1 MIDWRET
8 NVLVLEDDPD
18 YFEFLMDLISQG
30 QTELRYI
37 EHAQTLKQALHL
49 LERNTFDVALLDLHV
64 PDSAGLGTLHRVRE
78 KAPSLPVVVLTA
90 QQELDYEDRAL
101 QAGAQEFLL
110 KEEAMPRLLFR
121 VMRYAI
127 ERMRTNIEL
136 REIEQRQRIILDST
150 QVGLVVIDPDTHVIV
165 DANTAALKMLDRQRN
180 EVIGKSC
187 HSFICPSKKNECPI
201 TDLGKSFERSERE
214 IIVAGGHTLPVLKT
228 VNNITLDSRPHLL
241 EAFIDFTEIKEAR
254 EVLEASK
261 KKLAEAVE
269 KRTKQLKFAK
279 KQWEDTF
286 DAVPDLISI
295 HDKDYK
301 IIRVNKALAERLN
314 MDISSI
320 IGKSCFEVMHN
331 EKNPLSICPHTNS
344 LKDGKTQIAEI
355 FESKL
360 DGDFLVSTSPLK
372 DENGEVFASVHV
384 ARDISDLK
392 NVGKKLENQ
401 LKFMNTVIE
410 TIPNPIFI
418 KDCEG
423 IYTICNKA
431 FADFWNVP
439 KDKIIGKK
447 TDEIVSQESARIIG
461 QQDEILFQKPGVQFF
476 EVPFEIPGRGVRQAI
491 YYKATFED
499 NQGKVAGLVGVVHD
513 ITERKQMEEQ
523 LARSQKLEA
532 IGLLAAGIAHEINTP
547 TQFIHTNVEFLA
559 EAFNDCSEVV
569 NQISIVTKGLKEGKP
584 RSELLQEVLDDFD
597 QNEFA
602 EMREEVQDAL
612 NGTLEGVERITRI
625 VDSMRYFSHPG
636 SDKKELLDI
645 NNAIEHAITVSKNEW
660 KYYADIV
667 TDLDANL
674 PQILGYSAPLNQVL
688 LNIIVN
694 AAQAISDSIGDS
706 PERKGKISIST
717 QQADKMVEIRIVD
730 NGPGIDEK
738 VIPNIFDP
746 FFTTK
751 KIGKGTGQGL
761 ALAHSVVVDKHE
773 GSIEVKSRLG
783 EGATFIIQ
791 LPIEC

>member
-1 MIDWRET
+1 MI
-8 NVLVLEDDPD
+8 
-18 YFEFLMDLISQG
+18 
-30 QTELRYI
+30 
-37 EHAQTLKQALHL
+37 
-49 LERNTFDVALLDLHV
+49 
-64 PDSAGLGTLHRVRE
+64 
-78 KAPSLPVVVLTA
+78 
-90 QQELDYEDRAL
+90 
-101 QAGAQEFLL
+101 
-110 KEEAMPRLLFR
+110 
-121 VMRYAI
+121 
-127 ERMRTNIEL
+127 
-136 REIEQRQRIILDST
+136 
-150 QVGLVVIDPDTHVIV
+150 
-165 DANTAALKMLDRQRN
+165 
-180 EVIGKSC
+180 
-187 HSFICPSKKNECPI
+187 
-201 TDLGKSFERSERE
+201 
-214 IIVAGGHTLPVLKT
+214 
-228 VNNITLDSRPHLL
+228 
-241 EAFIDFTEIKEAR
+241 
-254 EVLEASK
+254 
-261 KKLAEAVE
+261 
-269 KRTKQLKFAK
+269 
-279 KQWEDTF
+279 
-286 DAVPDLISI
+286 
-295 HDKDYK
+295 
-301 IIRVNKALAERLN
+301 
-314 MDISSI
+314 
-320 IGKSCFEVMHN
+320 
-331 EKNPLSICPHTNS
+331 
-344 LKDGKTQIAEI
+344 
-355 FESKL
+355 
-360 DGDFLVSTSPLK
+360 
-372 DENGEVFASVHV
+372 
-384 ARDISDLK
+384 
-392 NVGKKLENQ
+392 
-401 LKFMNTVIE
+401 
-410 TIPNPIFI
+410 
-418 KDCEG
+418 
-423 IYTICNKA
+423 
-431 FADFWNVP
+431 
-439 KDKIIGKK
+439 
-447 TDEIVSQESARIIG
+447 
-461 QQDEILFQKPGVQFF
+461 
-476 EVPFEIPGRGVRQAI
+476 
-491 YYKATFED
+491 
-499 NQGKVAGLVGVVHD
+499 
-513 ITERKQMEEQ
+513 
-523 LARSQKLEA
+523 RSQKLEA